1 MLWGLSEV
9 VEFVKSIKSSKIFP
23 VLHSAILCAEMTALS
38 CLYHCMASVEADDKW
53 RKILKKKK
61 KLWSSQHTCL
71 FLLGGKAVVFVLV
84 FPSLS
89 TSHSLGDSACTAPRL
104 ILKSHSPIYD

>member
-61 KLWSSQHTCL
+61 KI
-71 FLLGGKAVVFVLV
+71 VVFPAHMSFLAWWKSCGFCLSV
-84 FPSLS
+84 SLS
-89 TSHSLGDSACTAPRL
+89 LHIT
-104 ILKSHSPIYD
+104 